1 MGGRI
6 DLFPPQADY
15 LTTAQATS
23 AAARIIVSIRVV
35 PQAARHRTSCRHETP
50 LSPRVGDRARMGH
63 DPGCVW
69 RGPRDLQLV

>member
-23 AAARIIVSIRVV
+23 AAARIIVSIRW
-35 PQAARHRTSCRHETP
+35 ATSH
-50 LSPRVGDRARMGH
+50 
-63 DPGCVW
+63 
-69 RGPRDLQLV
+69 